1 MSAEVQESGGKNGK
15 SKQKKFAVR
24 VDFTPMVDMN
34 MLLIT
39 FFMLCTTLSKPQTME
54 ISMPSND
61 KSITEQQKS
70 MVKAS
75 QAITL
80 LLGADNKLY
89 YYEGEPNYK
98 DYTSLKETSY
108 TPDGIRSILLQKNVA
123 AVNKVRAL
131 KLQKLD
137 LKISEEE
144 YRKQVSEIKSGKD
157 TPTVIIK
164 ATDDAS
170 YMNLIDALDEM
181 QISKMAKID
190 LTSSEW
196 CQLIFEGKNQ
206 AYGAY
211 KMRAN
216 STKRH
221 NLAMFA
227 VLVIALIGFTI
238 PTLLKLATPKQKEV
252 MTEVTTL
259 SKLEEP
265 EIKQEEM
272 KRVEP
277 VAPPPPALKSSIK
290 FTAPVIKKD
299 EEVHE
304 DNEIKSQEE
313 LTSTKVA
320 ISIADVKG
328 NDEEN
333 GADIADLKQVVT
345 QAEPE
350 PEKVFDMVEQMP
362 AFPGGMQELMVY
374 LGKNIKYP
382 TIAQENGTQGRVIIQ
397 FVVERDGT
405 ISDVRVARGV
415 DPYLD
420 KEAVRVVKSMPKWIP
435 GKQNGKAVRVKFTV
449 PVMFRLQ

>member
-1 MSAEVQESGGKNGK
+1 MSAVVQESGGKNGK

-170 YMNLIDALDEM
+170 YKNLIDALDEM
-181 QISKMAKID
+181 QICNI
-190 LTSSEW
+190 
-196 CQLIFEGKNQ
+196 GKYVITDIAEADEFLMKNFDEK
-206 AYGAY
+206 GAL
-211 KMRAN
+211 
-216 STKRH
+216 SQ
-221 NLAMFA
+221 NLA
-227 VLVIALIGFTI
+227 
-238 PTLLKLATPKQKEV
+238 
-252 MTEVTTL
+252 
-259 SKLEEP
+259 
-265 EIKQEEM
+265 
-272 KRVEP
+272 
-277 VAPPPPALKSSIK
+277 
-290 FTAPVIKKD
+290 
-299 EEVHE
+299 
-304 DNEIKSQEE
+304 
-313 LTSTKVA
+313 
-320 ISIADVKG
+320 
-328 NDEEN
+328 
-333 GADIADLKQVVT
+333 
-345 QAEPE
+345 
-350 PEKVFDMVEQMP
+350 
-362 AFPGGMQELMVY
+362 
-374 LGKNIKYP
+374 
-382 TIAQENGTQGRVIIQ
+382 
-397 FVVERDGT
+397 
-405 ISDVRVARGV
+405 
-415 DPYLD
+415 D
-420 KEAVRVVKSMPKWIP
+420 K
-435 GKQNGKAVRVKFTV
+435 
-449 PVMFRLQ
+449 

>member
-157 TPTVIIK
+157 TPTVTIK

-170 YMNLIDALDEM
+170 YKNLIDALDEM
-181 QISKMAKID
+181 QICNI
-190 LTSSEW
+190 
-196 CQLIFEGKNQ
+196 GKYVITDIAEADEFLMKNFDEK
-206 AYGAY
+206 GAL
-211 KMRAN
+211 
-216 STKRH
+216 SQ
-221 NLAMFA
+221 NLA
-227 VLVIALIGFTI
+227 
-238 PTLLKLATPKQKEV
+238 
-252 MTEVTTL
+252 
-259 SKLEEP
+259 
-265 EIKQEEM
+265 
-272 KRVEP
+272 
-277 VAPPPPALKSSIK
+277 
-290 FTAPVIKKD
+290 
-299 EEVHE
+299 
-304 DNEIKSQEE
+304 
-313 LTSTKVA
+313 
-320 ISIADVKG
+320 
-328 NDEEN
+328 
-333 GADIADLKQVVT
+333 
-345 QAEPE
+345 
-350 PEKVFDMVEQMP
+350 
-362 AFPGGMQELMVY
+362 
-374 LGKNIKYP
+374 
-382 TIAQENGTQGRVIIQ
+382 
-397 FVVERDGT
+397 
-405 ISDVRVARGV
+405 
-415 DPYLD
+415 D
-420 KEAVRVVKSMPKWIP
+420 K
-435 GKQNGKAVRVKFTV
+435 
-449 PVMFRLQ
+449 

>member
-1 MSAEVQESGGKNGK
+1 MSAEVQESSGKRGK
-15 SKQKKFAVR
+15 GKQKKMTVR

-170 YMNLIDALDEM
+170 YKNLIDALDEM
-181 QISKMAKID
+181 QICNI
-190 LTSSEW
+190 
-196 CQLIFEGKNQ
+196 GKYVITDIAEADEFLMKNFDEK
-206 AYGAY
+206 GAL
-211 KMRAN
+211 
-216 STKRH
+216 SQ
-221 NLAMFA
+221 NLA
-227 VLVIALIGFTI
+227 
-238 PTLLKLATPKQKEV
+238 
-252 MTEVTTL
+252 
-259 SKLEEP
+259 
-265 EIKQEEM
+265 
-272 KRVEP
+272 
-277 VAPPPPALKSSIK
+277 
-290 FTAPVIKKD
+290 
-299 EEVHE
+299 
-304 DNEIKSQEE
+304 
-313 LTSTKVA
+313 
-320 ISIADVKG
+320 
-328 NDEEN
+328 
-333 GADIADLKQVVT
+333 
-345 QAEPE
+345 
-350 PEKVFDMVEQMP
+350 
-362 AFPGGMQELMVY
+362 
-374 LGKNIKYP
+374 
-382 TIAQENGTQGRVIIQ
+382 
-397 FVVERDGT
+397 
-405 ISDVRVARGV
+405 
-415 DPYLD
+415 D
-420 KEAVRVVKSMPKWIP
+420 K
-435 GKQNGKAVRVKFTV
+435 
-449 PVMFRLQ
+449 